1 MDEIQYD
8 DRITLLFLILKCIL
22 LPDKKLT
29 DLGKNIGGSQ
39 VDIRKYFAVYLE
51 TCKNN
56 NINPIDM
63 FVKVINLAGIQKRT
77 KGGKNNTNNLFGL
90 LTSKGVEPEIAN
102 KIHSSNFL
110 NLFDNTGE
118 IKDAYF
124 LTNLSQVDIAKFLED
139 DEKMDPNYNI
149 IGRQYAQAKTHE
161 YGRIL
166 SIIDSLK
173 VFNNAPNMV
182 QDLNSNEIMQKIKLA
197 KSANNQ
203 EEEEVSINIDQI
215 LNDIETIYFRQFLQT
230 IQNVDFGT
238 VKKIYMELGLSLAPK
253 DIKSQENDFN
263 QKIDT
268 IRKEIETYQ
277 KEIDT
282 INNLI
287 DRNTTADGYIND
299 TQLNINL
306 NQKLSEMQNK
316 YKFSSDELLKN
327 QNELYLYKMRN
338 ASNTD
343 GNMTKEQYMKRE
355 FSAYQISLEE
365 FSAYL
370 TGLYA
375 QLYTYFNS
383 KEFLTDLEST
393 GSQMMQIED
402 FRKLNIYN
410 RVFKMDLIEIS
421 SLFKNHYLR
430 KFDSN
435 ENNIE
440 VLDKAVIK
448 NLFKSDKNV
457 SSKIE
462 NILRTKNNILNEE
475 GMETIFFENLIR
487 PIFKKYSNAAMVT
500 ANHIKDL
507 RIEKNPLLKKLFNNA
522 NMFKSFI
529 LTDDILIQAYDILH
543 YLDNL
548 KYEVGLINTP
558 VSKVFNVQNKIQFM
572 INRLGMNEFP
582 VFIMNKSKISLS
594 MPNHLSMTG
603 NNFISTVSA
612 SAFKEIATI
621 NHVKVWSNVN
631 MFGGLENSKAYKDI
645 ERNITRIKKDIVD
658 AEKDL
663 KIEKDKKKKADL
675 QKKLDRLKVEQ
686 EKKRMDQQ
694 KLKEQASNP
703 YNFSPNM
710 ERSVRPNY
718 QAPNDY
724 QFNNPGQPQRY
735 PNTSPNVF
743 NNNQSGYRPNYNQNE
758 YRPNYNNSNQNA
770 NYNPNETRDNFIQG
784 RNNVDGLQKQSYY
797 DQGGNQP
804 FQNSKFMNNPYI
816 QNRINELNNNQN

>member
-1 MDEIQYD
+1 
-8 DRITLLFLILKCIL
+8 
-22 LPDKKLT
+22 
-29 DLGKNIGGSQ
+29 
-39 VDIRKYFAVYLE
+39 
-51 TCKNN
+51 
-56 NINPIDM
+56 
-63 FVKVINLAGIQKRT
+63 
-77 KGGKNNTNNLFGL
+77 
-90 LTSKGVEPEIAN
+90 
-102 KIHSSNFL
+102 
-110 NLFDNTGE
+110 
-118 IKDAYF
+118 
-124 LTNLSQVDIAKFLED
+124 
-139 DEKMDPNYNI
+139 
-149 IGRQYAQAKTHE
+149 
-161 YGRIL
+161 
-166 SIIDSLK
+166 
-173 VFNNAPNMV
+173 
-182 QDLNSNEIMQKIKLA
+182 
-197 KSANNQ
+197 
-203 EEEEVSINIDQI
+203 
-215 LNDIETIYFRQFLQT
+215 
-230 IQNVDFGT
+230 
-238 VKKIYMELGLSLAPK
+238 
-253 DIKSQENDFN
+253 
-263 QKIDT
+263 
-268 IRKEIETYQ
+268 
-277 KEIDT
+277 
-282 INNLI
+282 
-287 DRNTTADGYIND
+287 
-299 TQLNINL
+299 
-306 NQKLSEMQNK
+306 
-316 YKFSSDELLKN
+316 
-327 QNELYLYKMRN
+327 
-338 ASNTD
+338 
-343 GNMTKEQYMKRE
+343 MTKEQYMKRE

-402 FRKLNIYN
+402 FKKLNIYN
-410 RVFKMDLIEIS
+410 RVFKMDLMEIS

-487 PIFKKYSNAAMVT
+487 PIFKKYSNAALVT

-743 NNNQSGYRPNYNQNE
+743 NNNQSGYRPNYNQSE